1 MHACESVKQTHES
14 LVVSGIDPF
23 LRDIP
28 NLMPD
33 ANGVSQASFGY
44 LFAVK
49 QYVETLTARKLSY
62 QSDALNACLG
72 ILHSFSLDTSVGYAP

>member
-33 ANGVSQASFGY
+33 ANGVSQVSFDY

-49 QYVETLTARKLSY
+49 
-62 QSDALNACLG
+62 
-72 ILHSFSLDTSVGYAP
+72 